1 MSSFKKLIM
10 MANQAPKK
18 QNRVYWNQGVQRG
31 VIREN
36 TSLTQTYDADN
47 DVMVLNGQN
56 TENVTIY
63 NIPSQGAILTW
74 GVQGHVYCCL
84 MEIVGGR
91 FDGNASVI
99 SVGNT
104 YIYAKY
110 GAQREEYIVRN
121 EVSFFYPLVNYKAG
135 DVFEDFQYRVKYW
148 DLTLMFGAGNEPTTT
163 EEFYQRIEGIPV
175 DIYEYN
181 TGEWIEW

>member
-1 MSSFKKLIM
+1 MSSYFKKM
-10 MANQAPKK
+10 VMAAYQKK
-18 QNRVYWNQGVQRG
+18 SVFWNQGVQCG

-36 TSLTQTYDADN
+36 ATLTQTYDAAN
-47 DVMVLNGQN
+47 DVMVLNGQSASD
-56 TENVTIY
+56 VTIY
-63 NIPSQGAILTW
+63 NIPSQGAVLTW
-74 GVQGHVYCCL
+74 GVQGHVYCGL
-84 MEIVGGR
+84 IEIVSGQ
-91 FDGNASVI
+91 FDGGASVI

-104 YIYAKY
+104 YIYVKY
-110 GAQREEYIVRN
+110 GVQRKEFIVRN

-135 DVFEDFQYRVKYW
+135 DVFKNLKYRVKYW
-148 DLTLMFGAGNEPTTT
+148 DLTLMFGEGNEPATV